1 MDTIQIIT
9 NLIQDNGLV
18 TIVTSVVT
26 VFSVIA
32 AATPTP
38 KEGSI
43 LAKLYRLVDV
53 LAINVGKA
61 KDK

>member
-1 MDTIQIIT
+1 MDTIQILT

-26 VFSVIA
+26 VFSVLA

-38 KEGSI
+38 KEGTVWS
-43 LAKLYRLVDV
+43 KLYRLVDV
-53 LAINVGKA
+53 LAVNVGRA